1 MAVAEPAAEQ
11 AAKSEVKDLGVVS
24 QLFRF
29 ILIGGGCAII
39 DYGTYMALLAGLG
52 WPAWVSKT
60 ISFILGTTASYV
72 INRKFTFSGAST
84 GNSGAKAGAFALLYT
99 VTFFV
104 NVGTNQ
110 LLILLTHPDA
120 NWHYTLIWVVAQ
132 GLGTLINF
140 VMLKL
145 VVFRN

>member
-11 AAKSEVKDLGVVS
+11 AANTEVKSLGVVG
-24 QLFRF
+24 QLIRF
-29 ILIGGGCAII
+29 IVIGGGCALI

-60 ISFILGTTASYV
+60 ISFILGTTASYL
-72 INRKFTFSGAST
+72 INRKFTFSGAGT
-84 GNSGAKAGAFALLYT
+84 GNTGAKAGAFALLYT

-110 LLILLTHPDA
+110 LLILLLHPQA
-120 NWHYTLIWVVAQ
+120 NWQITGIWVVAQ

-145 VVFRN
+145 VVFRD